1 MKKQKCPKCSSQCIQ
16 DAELVI
22 FACNT
27 ENGTYFN
34 QSELCKERVKN
45 AKLKKQVERMKERA
59 ESAEWAV
66 KELQKTVTK
75 LRNPKF

>member
-1 MKKQKCPKCSSQCIQ
+1 MKKQKCPKCSSKCIQ

-34 QSELCKERVKN
+34 QSDRQHYETRTSEVR
-45 AKLKKQVERMKERA
+45 R
-59 ESAEWAV
+59 
-66 KELQKTVTK
+66 
-75 LRNPKF
+75 